1 MADLLMGEAIQ
12 VLLESLASEEVIDFL
27 RIHEVED
34 GLLEKFKTMLQSV
47 TLVLNDAEEKQDKSR
62 EVKAWLDELQD
73 VVYLIQ
79 DLIDEISTEASQH
92 KLDAESQSEKSPA
105 GGILFLGKW
114 AENLKKGIERK
125 IRQILDRLQSLAK
138 RNDGLGLKK
147 GIQNEM
153 KQSPSMPISS
163 FADDSEVFGR
173 DSDKEAIFKLL
184 LSSEASGE
192 DLSVIPIVGEVG
204 IGKTTL
210 ARLVYND
217 DKVSEY
223 FEMKAWAH
231 VSDHFD
237 MFMVIKAIFE
247 SFTMQSC
254 DLKELNMIQVRL
266 QESLRGKKFLLVLD
280 DVWAETYYHD
290 WEFLLSPFKGAAKG
304 SRVIVTTRI
313 QSVASMVGT
322 DSAYH
327 MNELLNEDRWSLLA
341 KFSFGDQYPSSY
353 PKLEVLGREIVELC
367 GGFPLALRTL
377 GAFLGLKL
385 QVEEWEAVR
394 KHLIPFPNEKRKKE
408 KLVLLWMAEG
418 LLQLLG
424 GNRRMEDV
432 GDEYFRELLLRLEY
446 DDTSGITAWT
456 RYLSLFR
463 CKYDCPMI
471 FEAIDKA
478 KFIKNLFATGLPKNM
493 LKFINLRHLDISGTD
508 LNEMPKEMSRLES
521 LQTLSN
527 FVVSKMIDSAIKEL
541 GGILHLHGTLR
552 ISKLQNVVSTK
563 DAAEA
568 GLVEKT
574 QLDELVLEWSDNTVN
589 SENDRDVLEQLV
601 PHTNLKKLSI
611 SFYCST
617 RFPPWLGD
625 FSFSNMVF
633 LCLSKC
639 KNCLDLPPL
648 GQLPSLKVLII
659 EWMDSVKRV
668 GPEFC
673 GMDNPFQSLETL
685 TFEGMLEWEE
695 WVSFDDEGGEFPRL
709 RELSIRRCPKLKGNL
724 PKQFPSIVKVEIS
737 ESQELVT
744 TLLTEASLHKR
755 LLHYYDE
762 VLFISDGKAVSF
774 SQQMTLFTSE
784 GAIESSLLMT
794 QGGLQDLSSFESIK
808 VSEISQLMKL
818 PVRLDS
824 LKIEGCDSLELIPE
838 QNCKELEFLPLAE
851 KTDQYACLQ
860 HLCIGS
866 SCDSLKSLPLDFFPK
881 LRNLSI
887 WDCANLESLSM
898 TEGIQ
903 KNLMSLEALE
913 IRDCPKLVSLSKGGL
928 PTTNLTSIWLSNCK
942 SFKEPPHQLHNLNSL
957 QSMFL
962 NNCQELVSLSQGG
975 LPSKLSLL
983 SITFWNKLMVGKE
996 WGLHGLECLTRL
1008 EIEGVCK
1015 NVVSF
1020 LEEKLL
1026 HSNLKSLRVSGL
1038 LNLKY
1043 LNYKGLQ
1050 HLPALK
1056 TLEISCCNKLQSLPL
1071 EGLPSSLSFL
1081 CIKECALLKPKLQN
1095 NWSKIAQIARIEIDE
1110 EVIP

>member
-1 MADLLMGEAIQ
+1 
-12 VLLESLASEEVIDFL
+12 
-27 RIHEVED
+27 
-34 GLLEKFKTMLQSV
+34 MLQSV
-47 TLVLNDAEEKQDKSR
+47 TLVLNDAEVKQDKSR

-73 VVYLIQ
+73 VVYLIK
-79 DLIDEISTEASQH
+79 DLVDEISTEVSQH

-125 IRQILDRLQSLAK
+125 MRQILDRLQSLAK
-138 RNDGLGLKK
+138 RKDGLGLKK

-153 KQSPSMPISS
+153 KQSPNMPISS
-163 FADDSEVFGR
+163 FVYDTEVFRR
-173 DSDKEAIFKLL
+173 DSDKEAIFELL
-184 LSSEASGE
+184 LSDDASGE

-204 IGKTTL
+204 IGKTAL

-266 QESLRGKKFLLVLD
+266 QESLPGKKFLLVLD
-280 DVWAETYYHD
+280 DVWAETYHD
-290 WEFLLSPFKGAAKG
+290 REFLLSPFKGAAKG

-322 DSAYH
+322 VSAYH
-327 MNELLNEDRWSLLA
+327 MIELLNEDRLSLLA
-341 KFSFGDQYPSSY
+341 KFAFGDQYPSSY
-353 PKLEVLGREIVELC
+353 PELEVIGREIVELC
-367 GGFPLALRTL
+367 GSFPLALRTL

-394 KHLIPFPNEKRKKE
+394 KHLIPFPSEKRKVLNPLKLSYDHLSVHLKRCFAYCSIFPPEYEFEKE

-418 LLQLLG
+418 LLQLPG
-424 GNRRMEDV
+424 RKSKNG
-432 GDEYFRELLLRLEY
+432 
-446 DDTSGITAWT
+446 
-456 RYLSLFR
+456 R
-463 CKYDCPMI
+463 CC
-471 FEAIDKA
+471 
-478 KFIKNLFATGLPKNM
+478 
-493 LKFINLRHLDISGTD
+493 GTD
-508 LNEMPKEMSRLES
+508 LNEMPKEMSRLEN

-527 FVVSKMIDSAIKEL
+527 FVVSKKSDSTIKEL
-541 GGILHLHGTLR
+541 GGILYLHGTLC
-552 ISKLQNVVSTK
+552 ISKLQYIVSMK

-589 SENDRDVLEQLV
+589 PENDGDVLEQLV
-601 PHTNLKKLSI
+601 PHTNLKKLII
-611 SFYCST
+611 SFYCGT

-625 FSFSNMVF
+625 FSFPNMVF

-648 GQLPSLKVLII
+648 RQLPSLKFLII
-659 EWMDSVKRV
+659 EWMDLVKRV

-673 GMDNPFQSLETL
+673 GMDNPFQSLETQ

-695 WVSFDDEGGEFPRL
+695 WVSFDDEVMV
-709 RELSIRRCPKLKGNL
+709 KLCRS
-724 PKQFPSIVKVEIS
+724 PE
-737 ESQELVT
+737 
-744 TLLTEASLHKR
+744 
-755 LLHYYDE
+755 
-762 VLFISDGKAVSF
+762 
-774 SQQMTLFTSE
+774 QMTLFTSE

-794 QGGLQDLSSFESIK
+794 Q
-808 VSEISQLMKL
+808 
-818 PVRLDS
+818 VRLDS

-838 QNCKELEFLPLAE
+838 QVMAKIPSLKQLYIINCCSLRSFGGHPLTALNSLYIQNCKELEFLPLAE

-887 WDCANLESLSM
+887 WDFANLESLSM

-942 SFKEPPHQLHNLNSL
+942 SFKELPHQLHNLNSL

-962 NNCQELVSLSQGG
+962 NNCQELVSLSQRG

-983 SITFWNKLMVGKE
+983 SITFCNKLMVGKE

-1008 EIEGVCK
+1008 EIEGGCK

-1020 LEEKLL
+1020 PEEKLL
-1026 HSNLKSLRVSGL
+1026 PSNLKSLRISGL

-1050 HLPALK
+1050 HLTALK
-1056 TLEISCCNKLQSLPL
+1056 TLEISCCNKLRSLPE

-1081 CIKECALLKPKLQN
+1081 CIKECTLLKPKLQN
-1095 NWSKIAQIARIEIDE
+1095 YWSKIAQIARIEIDE
-1110 EVIP
+1110 EVIS

>member
-34 GLLEKFKTMLQSV
+34 GLLEKFKTMLQS
-47 TLVLNDAEEKQDKSR
+47 
-62 EVKAWLDELQD
+62 
-73 VVYLIQ
+73 

-105 GGILFLGKW
+105 GGIIFLGKW

-125 IRQILDRLQSLAK
+125 IGQILDRLQSLAK

-184 LSSEASGE
+184 LSSDASGE

-204 IGKTTL
+204 IGKTAL

-217 DKVSEY
+217 DKVIY
-223 FEMKAWAH
+223 
-231 VSDHFD
+231 D
-237 MFMVIKAIFE
+237 
-247 SFTMQSC
+247 QSRSY
-254 DLKELNMIQVRL
+254 LKEILNMIQVRL
-266 QESLRGKKFLLVLD
+266 QESLPGKKFLLVIDD

-290 WEFLLSPFKGAAKG
+290 WEFLLG
-304 SRVIVTTRI
+304 V
-313 QSVASMVGT
+313 
-322 DSAYH
+322 
-327 MNELLNEDRWSLLA
+327 SLLSPCL
-341 KFSFGDQYPSSY
+341 KVLSLSHYHITELPVSIS
-353 PKLEVLGREIVELC
+353 KL
-367 GGFPLALRTL
+367 
-377 GAFLGLKL
+377 
-385 QVEEWEAVR
+385 
-394 KHLIPFPNEKRKKE
+394 KHLRYMDLSHTAIKMLPEPVCSLHN
-408 KLVLLWMAEG
+408 
-418 LLQLLG
+418 LQTLILS
-424 GNRRMEDV
+424 NCHS
-432 GDEYFRELLLRLEY
+432 L
-446 DDTSGITAWT
+446 T
-456 RYLSLFR
+456 R
-463 CKYDCPMI
+463 
-471 FEAIDKA
+471 
-478 KFIKNLFATGLPKNM
+478 LPKNM

-508 LNEMPKEMSRLES
+508 LNEMSKEMSRLES

-527 FVVSKMIDSAIKEL
+527 FVVSKKIDSTIKEL
-541 GGILHLHGTLR
+541 GGILHLHGTLC

-568 GLVEKT
+568 VLVEKT

-589 SENDRDVLEQLV
+589 LENDRDVLEQLV

-611 SFYCST
+611 SFYCGT

-774 SQQMTLFTSE
+774 SEQMTLFTSE

-851 KTDQYACLQ
+851 KTDQYACLE

-962 NNCQELVSLSQGG
+962 NNCQELISLSQGG

-1008 EIEGVCK
+1008 EIEGGCK

-1020 LEEKLL
+1020 PEEKLL
-1026 HSNLKSLRVSGL
+1026 HSNLKSFRISGL

-1050 HLPALK
+1050 HLTALK
-1056 TLEISCCNKLQSLPL
+1056 TLEISCCNKLRSLPE

-1095 NWSKIAQIARIEIDE
+1095 NWSKIAQIARIEIDQ